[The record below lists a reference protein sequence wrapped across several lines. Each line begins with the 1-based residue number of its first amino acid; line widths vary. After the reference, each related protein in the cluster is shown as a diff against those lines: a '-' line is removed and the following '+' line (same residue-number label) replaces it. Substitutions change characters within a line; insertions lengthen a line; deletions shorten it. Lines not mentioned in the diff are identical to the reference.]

1 LLVNALCNNE
11 STVCTQAAQVTVQV
25 TDATPTT
32 FKSAEFVAAVANA
45 LNIPASQVAVTSV
58 KASAARAG
66 AVQITFVI
74 KPSATPGPVP
84 ASQVLSMGSETSALV
99 PRTISL

>member
-1 LLVNALCNNE
+1 MLVNALCNDE
-11 STVCTQAAQVTVQV
+11 IMVYTQAAQVTVQV
-25 TDATPTT
+25 ADATPTT
-32 FKSAEFVAAVANA
+32 FNPTVFVAAVANA

-66 AVQITFVI
+66 AVQVTFVI

-84 ASQVLSMGSETSALV
+84 ASQVLSMGSETSV
-99 PRTISL
+99 F